1 VKALLDA
8 CVLVPPVL
16 REVLFAVA
24 GQGLFTPLWSSRIV
38 EEWARAAGR
47 TEGAA
52 SEAIARGEAARLA
65 ARWPGSIVTH
75 GPADEAAL
83 WLPDAAD
90 MHVLA
95 AAIVGKA
102 EVIVTFNLRDFPRR
116 ALDAQRLRAQHPDA
130 FLMDLWL
137 AAPDQVM
144 AAAESVRHQA
154 ERLSAR
160 PQPLR
165 ALLKRAG
172 LPRLG
177 KALGG

>member
-1 VKALLDA
+1 MRALLDA

-24 GQGLFTPLWSSRIV
+24 GQGLFTPLWSPRIA
-38 EEWARAAGR
+38 EEWVRAAGR

-52 SEAIARGEAARLA
+52 SETIARGEAARLA
-65 ARWPGSIVTH
+65 AGWPGSVVAH
-75 GPADEAAL
+75 HPDDEAAL

-90 MHVLA
+90 KHVLA
-95 AAIVGKA
+95 AAVAGAA
-102 EVIVTFNLRDFPRR
+102 ELIVTFNLRDFPRR
-116 ALDAQRLRAQHPDA
+116 ALEPHGLRAQHPDA

-137 AAPDQVM
+137 DNADLV
-144 AAAESVRHQA
+144 AAAAASVRQEA

-160 PQPLR
+160 PQDLR

-177 KALGG
+177 KALGR

>member
-1 VKALLDA
+1 MRALLDA

-24 GQGLFTPLWSSRIV
+24 GQGLFTPLWSPRIA

-65 ARWPGSIVTH
+65 ARWPGSVVAH
-75 GPADEAAL
+75 DPAAEAAL

-90 MHVLA
+90 THVLA
-95 AAIVGKA
+95 AAISGQA
-102 EVIVTFNLRDFPRR
+102 GVIVTFNLRDFPRR
-116 ALDAQRLRAQHPDA
+116 ALEGHGLRAQHPDA

-137 AAPDQVM
+137 AQPYRV
-144 AAAESVRHQA
+144 AAAAGAVKAEA
-154 ERLSAR
+154 ERLSAQ
-160 PQPLR
+160 PQDLR

-177 KALGG
+177 KALTC